1 MIDKVDAVATVDVP
15 AEYRLE
21 EESLEE
27 TESLSNVESEEI
39 GVRFRHRV
47 VIIQPWIRLGGAELL
62 SVNLAYELRRIG
74 HDAVIVC
81 SFLELEGLPE
91 WARRLKYY
99 LPPLWLADRMR
110 KSRVLFLILSPWL
123 LLTLVWRH
131 SRDSNILNPHN
142 FPATWVAAVV
152 GALRRIPVVW
162 SCNEPPSRLP
172 TGEALR
178 VGIPDFL
185 GWMVASSRLDRLFV
199 RGISAICV
207 PSAMTRFQIQER
219 YGRVA
224 QVLHVGVD
232 ADFFCSKNGN
242 DPKLAFGLEGKHV
255 LLCVGKLHP
264 QKNQI
269 VCLEALREVAPQ
281 IPDVVL
287 VLAGGGP
294 LAEELMSISREWGIE
309 RHVLFLGHVD
319 SLTVRA
325 LYHACDINLVPAI
338 NQSWGFTA
346 FEALCSGKISIVS
359 RSAGGAAEILGEK
372 RIGLVCEPTGHA
384 FAQAILYL
392 HQNRT
397 MYNQLSK
404 SGQEYAQ
411 RFLTWE
417 AYARGTVEIFD
428 AEFGKRL

>member
-21 EESLEE
+21 EEALEE
-27 TESLSNVESEEI
+27 IESLSKVKSEQI
-39 GVRFRHRV
+39 GVRSHHRV

-62 SVNLAYELRRIG
+62 SINLAYELGRMG

-81 SFLELEGLPE
+81 SFLELDGLPG
-91 WARRLKYY
+91 WARGLKYY
-99 LPPLWLADRMR
+99 LPPLWLSDCMR

-172 TGEALR
+172 TREALR

-185 GWMVASSRLDRLFV
+185 GWMVASSWLDRLFV
-199 RGISAICV
+199 RRISAICV
-207 PSAMTRFQIQER
+207 PSAMTRLQTQER
-219 YGRVA
+219 YGRDA
-224 QVLHVGVD
+224 QVIHVGVD
-232 ADFFCSKNGN
+232 ADFFCSRNGN
-242 DPKLAFGLEGKHV
+242 DPRLAFGLEGKHI

-269 VCLEALREVAPQ
+269 VCLEALREVSPQ
-281 IPDVVL
+281 IPEVVL
-287 VLAGGGP
+287 ILAGGGP
-294 LAEELMSISREWGIE
+294 LAGELMSISRQWGIE
-309 RHVLFLGHVD
+309 RQVLFLGQVD
-319 SLTVRA
+319 TLTVRE
-325 LYHACDINLVPAI
+325 LYHACDVNLVPAI

-346 FEALCSGKISIVS
+346 FEALCSGKVSIVS
-359 RSAGGAAEILGEK
+359 RSAGGAAEILGEN

-384 FAQAILYL
+384 FAEAILCL

-404 SGQEYAQ
+404 SGQEYAL
-411 RFLTWE
+411 RFLTWQV
-417 AYARGTVEIFD
+417 YARRTVEIFN
-428 AEFGKRL
+428 AEFRKRL